1 MGTLVVSE
9 FIALGVWS
17 QSLTGND
24 RGTGP
29 QRGMRP
35 DILRWP
41 GTHRSAASSSRE
53 DQELFGTT
61 GVFFDKAELQ
71 EPMVA
76 GAALRPVED
85 AFTLDVVV
93 QQFGVGHWRLGICMP
108 PAAHL
113 VSIW

>member
-1 MGTLVVSE
+1 MTDCFEYGL
-9 FIALGVWS
+9 AGC
-17 QSLTGND
+17 G

-41 GTHRSAASSSRE
+41 ATHRSAASSRRG
-53 DQELFGTT
+53 DQEFFGTT

-76 GAALRPVED
+76 GAALRPVDD

-93 QQFGVGHWRLGICMP
+93 QQFGVGHWRLGICVS
-108 PAAHL
+108 PAAAYF
-113 VSIW
+113 VS